1 MTKFF
6 ANAAIAAI
14 AAVTLQAAPAE
25 ARRSNDGFDR
35 RVVIVNDSSQTISEV
50 RGTPTDWSDYGR
62 DLIPNFVIES
72 GEQARVTF
80 DVGGGQCLY
89 DLQVKLRNGRTLAK
103 HNVNVCRVT
112 SWTIED

>member
-35 RVVIVNDSSQTISEV
+35 RVVIVNESSRTISEV
-50 RGTPTDWSDYGR
+50 RGTPTTWDGYGR

-72 GEQARVTF
+72 GEQARVNF
-80 DVGGGQCLY
+80 DVGTGQCLY
-89 DLQVKLRNGRTLAK
+89 DLQVKMRNGQTVEKR
-103 HNVNVCRVT
+103 NVDVCRVT